1 MRSRKI
7 RTITKKPSPEFASGL
22 EFTAGIWTEP
32 KIEFRE
38 IYHAR
43 PYGNPSDNCYRCY
56 LPNVGAHMEV
66 DMGFSKLFI
75 ISRAEKWE
83 ENLAAMGY
91 SFGQNGR
98 RKKTAAGY
106 NYDRHGRNLI
116 RAETWMIK
124 KLNGYGLVTEYKLN
138 WVMRDPRFEVLKVA
152 DTAPLDLKNENAII
166 DSIELVKFRINGG
179 PLRDWQ
185 IETAEAR
192 EISVEGWEAIADEIH
207 RLAQE
212 QRKIRD

>member
-7 RTITKKPSPEFASGL
+7 RTITKKPSPEFAS
-22 EFTAGIWTEP
+22 EWTEP

-124 KLNGYGLVTEYKLN
+124 KLNDYGLVTEYKVN
-138 WVMRDPRFEVLKVA
+138 WSETVTGRHV
-152 DTAPLDLKNENAII
+152 I